1 MTHTTLHLR
10 PHFFDA
16 RERPLVEAGS
26 LSASALRFDSGVCA
40 LRLQNARGHLL
51 LLPFQGQQIWSAH
64 LDGRELTMRT
74 PFNQGDFTG
83 PRNTQTYLH
92 NYGGFLLHCGA
103 AAMGVPGPEDDHP
116 LHGELPNA
124 PYQAA
129 AVVLGEDGEDGRG
142 PYIGLTGRYQHTV
155 AFGDNYLAQ
164 PLVKLYADSAL
175 FDISMTVTNL
185 KQTPMELMYLAHL
198 NFRPVDNGRIVYS
211 APLSPQT
218 VRVRRSIPSH
228 VKPTPEYVD
237 YLETLAS
244 DPAQHHT
251 LSPDK
256 AFDPEV
262 VFSIDYAADGD
273 GWAHSMQVHPNGDS
287 AEATA
292 DYVRH
297 RVDSLAVGVRWIC
310 RTPDKDALGLVL
322 PATAEPEGYTAEKV
336 KGNVRTLKAG
346 ETFCAQMSAGV
357 LSGTEVEEME
367 TKMKNLADNRIISK

>member
-1 MTHTTLHLR
+1 MHHATLHLR
-10 PHFFDA
+10 PRFFDA
-16 RERPLVEAGS
+16 RERPLVEAEG
-26 LSASALRFDSGVCA
+26 LSATIFRFDSGICA
-40 LRLQNARGHLL
+40 LRLQNERGHLL
-51 LLPFQGQQIWSAH
+51 LLPFHGQQIWSAH

-74 PFNQGDFTG
+74 PFNQGDFAG

-124 PYQAA
+124 PYQEAFI
-129 AVVLGEDGEDGRG
+129 VLGEDGRG

-155 AFGDNYLAQ
+155 AFGDNYLAE

-185 KQTPMELMYLAHL
+185 KRTPMELMYMAHI

-228 VKPTPEYVD
+228 VRPTPEYVD
-237 YLETLAS
+237 YLEALAG
-244 DPAQHHT
+244 DPAQHHL

-273 GWAHSMQVHPNGDS
+273 GWAHSMQVHPSGD
-287 AEATA
+287 AAGATA

-297 RVDSLAVGVRWIC
+297 RVDLLNVGVRWIC

-322 PATAEPEGYTAEKV
+322 PATAEPEGYTAEKA
-336 KGNVRTLKAG
+336 KGNVRTLAAG
-346 ETFCAQMSAGV
+346 ETFRAEISAGV
-357 LSGTEVEEME
+357 LSGGEVTAME
-367 TKMKNLADNRIISK
+367 DKIKRITKSV